1 MALALIRKRLF
12 LMAMALIFA
21 TAIPVYVLASTI

>member
-12 LMAMALIFA
+12 LMAMALMFA
-21 TAIPVYVLASTI
+21 TAVPVYVVASTI